1 MSGDHAQDPTDGAR
15 ADDSL
20 GASQHE
26 RTPANMSATD
36 APALS
41 WWSPENPGAPHTQEE
56 LATSLYGRAP
66 HVDMVADMVADMDE
80 APRSPG
86 TRALHG
92 FLDGIRTH
100 WLTIVNSLLGALLGV
115 ALLTPLG
122 YAFGLTGVS
131 DGIFHAY
138 RFICGQTP
146 SHSFYIAGYQACLC
160 TRCMAIYGSMFIA
173 GLTLAL
179 FRSAQVRPLNW
190 KFWLL
195 AMIPMAL
202 DGGTQLFG
210 WRESSVF
217 LRLLTGTIFGLGTAW
232 FLFPQ
237 IEAAARDARPL
248 PAMPVAA
255 PSPPSR
261 G

>member
-1 MSGDHAQDPTDGAR
+1 MPGDHEQDPTNGVR

-20 GASQHE
+20 GASQHDHA
-26 RTPANMSATD
+26 PANMPAID

-41 WWSPENPGAPHTQEE
+41 WWSAENPGAPRTRDE

-66 HVDMVADMVADMDE
+66 
-80 APRSPG
+80 
-86 TRALHG
+86 HG

-122 YAFGLTGVS
+122 YAFGLTGLS

-160 TRCMAIYGSMFIA
+160 TRCMAIYGSMLIA

-179 FRSAQVRPLNW
+179 FRSAQLRPLNW

-210 WRESSVF
+210 WRESNVF
-217 LRLLTGTIFGLGTAW
+217 LRLLTGAIFGLGTAW

-237 IEAAARDARPL
+237 IEAAARDPRPTPAT
-248 PAMPVAA
+248 PAMPVTA

>member
-1 MSGDHAQDPTDGAR
+1 MSGDHAQDPTNSAR

-20 GASQHE
+20 EASQHE
-26 RTPANMSATD
+26 HTPANTPATEV
-36 APALS
+36 PALS
-41 WWSPENPGAPHTQEE
+41 WWSPENPGAPRTQEE

-66 HVDMVADMVADMDE
+66 RSSG
-80 APRSPG
+80 AP
-86 TRALHG
+86 ALHG

-122 YAFGLTGVS
+122 YAFGLTGLS

-146 SHSFYIAGYQACLC
+146 SHSFYIAGYQVCLC
-160 TRCMAIYGSMFIA
+160 TRCMAIYGSMLIA

-179 FRSAQVRPLNW
+179 FRSAQIRPLNW

-210 WRESSVF
+210 WRESNVF
-217 LRLLTGTIFGLGTAW
+217 LRLLTGAIFGLGTAW

-237 IEAAARDARPL
+237 IEDAARDARPM
-248 PAMPVAA
+248 PTMPVAA

-261 G
+261 A

>member
-20 GASQHE
+20 DASQHE
-26 RTPANMSATD
+26 RTPATE

-41 WWSPENPGAPHTQEE
+41 WWPPENPGAPRTQEE

-66 HVDMVADMVADMDE
+66 HGDMDV
-80 APRSPG
+80 APRSSG
-86 TRALHG
+86 ARALHG

-122 YAFGLTGVS
+122 YAFGLTGLS

-160 TRCMAIYGSMFIA
+160 TRCMAIYGSMLIA

-179 FRSAQVRPLNW
+179 FRNAQLRPLNW

-210 WRESSVF
+210 WRESNVF
-217 LRLLTGTIFGLGTAW
+217 LRLLTGAIFGLGTAW

-237 IEAAARDARPL
+237 IEAAARDARPM
-248 PAMPVAA
+248 PAMPV
-255 PSPPSR
+255 PSPPSKA
-261 G
+261 

>member
-1 MSGDHAQDPTDGAR
+1 MSGAHERESANEPH
-15 ADDSL
+15 ADDPVK
-20 GASQHE
+20 ARQDE
-26 RTPANMSATD
+26 QPSAGELPT
-36 APALS
+36 LS
-41 WWSPENPGAPHTQEE
+41 WWSPENPGAPRTHEE

-66 HVDMVADMVADMDE
+66 YLDGQTDA
-80 APRSPG
+80 RSAAARG
-86 TRALHG
+86 LHA

-122 YAFGLTGVS
+122 YAFGLTGLS
-131 DGIFHAY
+131 DGVFHAY

-160 TRCMAIYGSMFIA
+160 TRCMAIYGSMLIA

-195 AMIPMAL
+195 AMVPMAL

-210 WRESSVF
+210 WRESNLF
-217 LRLLTGTIFGLGTAW
+217 LRLLTGAIFGLGTAW

-237 IEAAARDARPL
+237 IEAASRDERP
-248 PAMPVAA
+248 AA
-255 PSPPSR
+255 TTALAPHSSSR
-261 G
+261 A

>member
-1 MSGDHAQDPTDGAR
+1 MSGDHAQDPANGAR
-15 ADDSL
+15 ANDSL
-20 GASQHE
+20 GARQHDHN
-26 RTPANMSATD
+26 TPETEV
-36 APALS
+36 PALS
-41 WWSPENPGAPHTQEE
+41 WWSPENPGAPRTQEE

-66 HVDMVADMVADMDE
+66 HLDIGADMGA
-80 APRSPG
+80 APRSSG

-92 FLDGIRTH
+92 SLDGIRTH

-122 YAFGLTGVS
+122 YAFGLTGLS

-179 FRSAQVRPLNW
+179 FRSAQLRPLNW

-210 WRESSVF
+210 WRESNMF
-217 LRLLTGTIFGLGTAW
+217 LRLLTGAIFGLGTAW

-237 IEAAARDARPL
+237 IEDAARDARP
-248 PAMPVAA
+248 MPVMPVGA

-261 G
+261 A

>member
-1 MSGDHAQDPTDGAR
+1 MSGDHTQDPINSAH

-20 GASQHE
+20 GASQHDH
-26 RTPANMSATD
+26 TPATTPATD
-36 APALS
+36 VPALS
-41 WWSPENPGAPHTQEE
+41 WWSPENPGAPRTQEE
-56 LATSLYGRAP
+56 LATSLYGQVPRLDLDA
-66 HVDMVADMVADMDE
+66 
-80 APRSPG
+80 APRSSG
-86 TRALHG
+86 ARALHG

-122 YAFGLTGVS
+122 YSFGLTGLS

-146 SHSFYIAGYQACLC
+146 SHSFYIAGYQVCLC
-160 TRCMAIYGSMFIA
+160 TRCMAIYGSMLIA

-179 FRSAQVRPLNW
+179 FRSAQLRPLNW

-210 WRESSVF
+210 WRESNVF
-217 LRLLTGTIFGLGTAW
+217 LRLLTGAIFGLGTAW

-237 IEAAARDARPL
+237 IEAAARDARPM
-248 PAMPVAA
+248 PATPVTAA
-255 PSPPSR
+255 APPSR
-261 G
+261 A